1 MEMIYQGL
9 RVRYIEQGQGP
20 LVVLFHGWGANKELF
35 QPLIN
40 TLAVQY
46 RVAAPDTPGF
56 GQSQEPE
63 QPWSLADY
71 CEFCRAFIEQVS
83 EPEDTEVILMGHS
96 HGGRTLIRMVG
107 SGMLHRKVVRKL
119 VLIDSAGIV
128 HEKTPQQLRRIRRYK
143 RGKKFLS
150 LPPVKALFPHA
161 LERFQSKS
169 GSADYRAASP
179 VMRQSMVKVV
189 NEDVREYLPRIEAET
204 LLVWGDQDQDTP
216 LSDGQLMEQLI
227 PGSGL
232 AVLAGA
238 GHFSF
243 LDRQYQFLAVMRSF
257 LGIGSDA

>member
-9 RVRYIEQGQGP
+9 KVRYIEQGQGP

-35 QPLIN
+35 KAIID
-40 TLAVQY
+40 TLAVKY

-63 QPWSLADY
+63 QPWSLEDY
-71 CEFCRAFIEQVS
+71 CNFSKAFIDHVAAS
-83 EPEDTEVILMGHS
+83 KDAEVILAGHS
-96 HGGRTLIRMVG
+96 HGGRTLIRLTG
-107 SGMLHRKVVRKL
+107 SGMLDRKVNKL
-119 VLIDSAGIV
+119 ILIDSAGIV
-128 HEKTPQQLRRIRRYK
+128 HEKTPEQLRRIKRYK

-161 LERFQSKS
+161 LERLQSKS